1 MHDTSPLDA
10 LCGPD
15 EFAGAAVVLVGGALG
30 SGPELLRAFA
40 ASGARV
46 VIGVTPAEDAA
57 HAASVAGAHPGVVC
71 LPVDTDDEIEVERFF
86 DDCVAR
92 LGGLDILVNVAAP
105 VCTADA
111 LEIHEARYRAVI
123 ARELVGP
130 ILCIQ
135 AAGRRMK
142 EQGAGRIVSFSSMS
156 GKTGVHR
163 HVAPYAAAKGGLIAY
178 SRVLAA
184 ELAPYGVTVNVIA
197 TALFD
202 VQVAGA
208 DEARM
213 QEVAKG
219 IPVGRVGKSIEAAHA
234 VFYLASRHG
243 AYVTGET
250 LNLSGGR
257 FMD

>member
-1 MHDTSPLDA
+1 MDDTLKWDA
-10 LCGPD
+10 PGDPA
-15 EFAGAAVVLVGGALG
+15 EFAGSAVVLVGGALG

-40 ASGARV
+40 ARGAKV
-46 VIGVTPAEDAA
+46 VVGVTSAEDAA
-57 HAASVAGAHPGVVC
+57 HAASVAGACGAAC
-71 LPVDTDDEIEVERFF
+71 LPVETDDEAEVERFF
-86 DDCVAR
+86 DACVSR

-105 VCTADA
+105 VSTADA
-111 LEIHEARYRAVI
+111 LDTHAARYRDVI
-123 ARELVGP
+123 ERELVGP

-135 AAGRRMK
+135 SAARRMK
-142 EQGAGRIVSFSSMS
+142 ERGGGRIVSFSSMS

-178 SRVLAA
+178 SRVMAA
-184 ELAPYGVTVNVIA
+184 ELAPHGVTVNVIA
-197 TALFD
+197 TSLFD

-208 DEARM
+208 SEARM
-213 QEVAKG
+213 EEVVKG
-219 IPVGRVGKSIEAAHA
+219 IPVGRVGRSIEAAHA

>member
-1 MHDTSPLDA
+1 MDETFKSDPPGDA
-10 LCGPD
+10 A
-15 EFAGAAVVLVGGALG
+15 EFAGSAVVLVGGALG

-40 ASGARV
+40 ARGAKV
-46 VIGVTPAEDAA
+46 VVGVTPAEDAA
-57 HAASVAGAHPGVVC
+57 HAAAVARAYGVACV
-71 LPVDTDDEIEVERFF
+71 PVDTDDETEVERFF
-86 DDCVAR
+86 DACMSK

-105 VCTADA
+105 VSTADA
-111 LEIHEARYRAVI
+111 LDIHAARYRDVI

-135 AAGRRMK
+135 AAARRMK
-142 EQGAGRIVSFSSMS
+142 ERGGGRIVSFSSMS

-178 SRVLAA
+178 SRVMAA

-197 TALFD
+197 TSLFD

-208 DEARM
+208 SESRM
-213 QEVAKG
+213 QEVIKG
-219 IPVGRVGKSIEAAHA
+219 IPVGRVGRSIEAAHA

>member
-1 MHDTSPLDA
+1 MLFESE
-10 LCGPD
+10 

-40 ASGARV
+40 ACGAKV
-46 VIGVTPAEDAA
+46 VVGVTPAEDAA
-57 HAASVAGAHPGVVC
+57 HAAAVARDVPGASC
-71 LPVDTDDEIEVERFF
+71 IPVDIDDETEVERFF
-86 DDCVAR
+86 DACTEQ

-105 VCTADA
+105 VSTADA
-111 LEIHEARYRAVI
+111 LEIPAARYRDVL
-123 ARELVGP
+123 ARELMGP

-135 AAGRRMK
+135 AAARRMK
-142 EQGAGRIVSFSSMS
+142 EHGAGRIVSFSSMS

-178 SRVLAA
+178 SRVMAA

-197 TALFD
+197 TSLFD

-208 DEARM
+208 SAERM
-213 QEVAKG
+213 QEVVKG
-219 IPVGRVGKSIEAAHA
+219 IPVGRVGRSIEAAHA